1 MENLKIYRE
10 SNISHKI
17 FSLFFNPL
25 IIGLYGFAI
34 FFGILLGTKVI
45 KLFLESKEAIVV
57 KMDDIWLSLWGFGF
71 YFLLKLIVNIKKRIE
86 LTRPLAFKLS
96 DKVKNLI

>member
-1 MENLKIYRE
+1 MENLKINRE
-10 SNISHKI
+10 SNLSHKI
-17 FSLFFNPL
+17 FDLFFNPL

-34 FFGILLGTKVI
+34 FLGVLLGTKAIVW
-45 KLFLESKEAIVV
+45 FFESKEPIVV

-71 YFLLKLIVNIKKRIE
+71 YFIIKLIVNIKKKIE
-86 LTRPLAFKLS
+86 LIRPPAFKLS